1 MLQPSSSM
9 PSCLSRYSSLPPTG
23 PNGIR
28 QTPLIQLAHPLHQPG
43 FREEEVAAGAE
54 VGIVT
59 REEGDSG
66 CSQRLT
72 ALNEV
77 IEALRIIRCFC
88 RCRPLNHDEV
98 ARGSTAVVDF
108 DSSLENELDSLDKRC
123 KTFTMEG
130 TAENRGV
137 NYRTLEELF
146 RVSKERG
153 GIMRYQ
159 LSVSMLEVYNEMI
172 RDLLVKDTN
181 QPAKKFGEGRIS
193 GLVSGIFMGWAG
205 VSGGGMG
212 IRGRRWEGLGG
223 EGGRGLSYGEERMVK
238 EICDVGIVCDLGLLN
253 SKESVLEN
261 VCSWRG
267 MGAWGVWGV
276 GDGWGRGSIVA
287 LYAGV
292 GA

>member
-1 MLQPSSSM
+1 MLKKR
-9 PSCLSRYSSLPPTG
+9 CDL
-23 PNGIR
+23 
-28 QTPLIQLAHPLHQPG
+28 
-43 FREEEVAAGAE
+43 E
-54 VGIVT
+54 
-59 REEGDSG
+59 

-108 DSSLENELDSLDKRC
+108 DSSLENELDSLDKRF
-123 KTFTMEG
+123 KFDHKVES
-130 TAENRGV
+130 
-137 NYRTLEELF
+137 Y
-146 RVSKERG
+146 VSHIEHQRIEKGLKKPVHDLTSVEC
-153 GIMRYQ
+153 YLQ
-159 LSVSMLEVYNEMI
+159 LLNI
-172 RDLLVKDTN
+172 
-181 QPAKKFGEGRIS
+181 PIFGEGRIS